1 MNLRLPEFFEL
12 VHPEDLPSLKQCFL
26 YIKSLMPFDPEMHR
40 FEIQYRF
47 KNRHNEYMHIRNE
60 QVAIKKQSNSYLYL
74 MLYRIDTHK
83 EKFFHVKL
91 DIYQKIKGDYRKIDT
106 YIPQLLFCPVPFKI
120 EIAKRH

>member
-1 MNLRLPEFFEL
+1 
-12 VHPEDLPSLKQCFL
+12 
-26 YIKSLMPFDPEMHR
+26 
-40 FEIQYRF
+40 
-47 KNRHNEYMHIRNE
+47 MHIRNE
-60 QVAIKKQSNSYLYL
+60 QVAIKMQSNSYLYL

-83 EKFFHVKL
+83 GKFFHVKL